1 MGVLR
6 LPRSIIF
13 ENLIFV
19 GPLVVAGGGGGG
31 RRSGPTK

>member
-19 GPLVVAGGGGGG
+19 GPLVVAGGG
-31 RRSGPTK
+31 RGPTK

>member
-19 GPLVVAGGGGGG
+19 GPLVVAGGGGEEEW
-31 RRSGPTK
+31 SN